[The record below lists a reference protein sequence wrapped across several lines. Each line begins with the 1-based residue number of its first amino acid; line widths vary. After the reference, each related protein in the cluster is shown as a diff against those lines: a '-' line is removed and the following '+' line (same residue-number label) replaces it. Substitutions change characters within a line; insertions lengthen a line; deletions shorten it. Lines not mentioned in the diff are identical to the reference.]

1 MTTLRVEHSTEK
13 LVEFLSATSP
23 VKTWL
28 HNKVCGA
35 DWSVTPYAD
44 YRKVVINDPKIATLL
59 LLTL

>member
-1 MTTLRVEHSTEK
+1 MTTLRVDFSTET
-13 LVEFLSATSP
+13 LVEFLSQTSP
-23 VKTWL
+23 VRAWL
-28 HNKVCGA
+28 HDRIVGE